1 MKGYLHVTKEGWF
14 VAYDQRTFQ
23 DPSAENGILPVH
35 TDSIADSSFN
45 FYNGKEVEFEE
56 ISLVDK
62 LDSYQN
68 YIFKTYAKLVKPKK
82 DFVFFDEHIVDT
94 NEMILDNCEEVK
106 NWDNFAEQKNLELL
120 AESVYGKGIKPD
132 YEEGFIDGYNKAKE
146 EFTISDEVLF
156 EQATVAME
164 QHYGYGCETEIDAY
178 FRGAKW
184 ILKQFEN
191 K

>member
-23 DPSAENGILPVH
+23 DPSAEDGILPVH

-68 YIFKTYAKLVKPKK
+68 CIFKTYAKLVELKK

-94 NEMILDNCEEVK
+94 NKMILDDCEKVK

-120 AESVYGKGIKPD
+120 AEEVYGKGIKPD

-146 EFTISDEVLF
+146 SLYTKEQMELCWIAAMSNRTGFNDSVSYTEFIKS
-156 EQATVAME
+156 
-164 QHYGYGCETEIDAY
+164 
-178 FRGAKW
+178 
-184 ILKQFEN
+184 LKQ